1 MIYGTQEEQNEDD
14 ESGEIVDVEHNLSD
28 NDEMSIADKF
38 AADRGIN
45 VQTRRK
51 PKKTDKAKSKNKVKT
66 PKKRNINIKNN
77 DDDDDNDQEKI
88 SSALESS
95 ASEVDNRLASGCEC
109 QGQCFKDFQ
118 AETVYRHRLNIAEL
132 SKQEHDMYLMGITM
146 ACLADRKETN
156 RHKER
161 IRQRATYVYQ
171 GKRVCLDAFLYLEN
185 VTHYHLKRIRRHV
198 MLHGVTPR
206 VHGNVRKKPH
216 NALPLDIYKFA
227 ENFVKTELLH
237 HTNDL
242 NKSYIVVNEP
252 RINIY
257 QKFRENGTAENKLMS
272 YSTFRHFLKKQFPH
286 VRFVINR
293 PIDGY
298 ANRDKSKIMKRERI
312 NNDRKSNLHRKVIEH
327 GGNATIVK
335 RTNFDNRETSDCEK
349 VYYDEIASDVERN
362 EPDDELYVEYID
374 VNDSYESDANDYDTF
389 ETSESKNDDYQEVDF
404 LDLDD

>member
-1 MIYGTQEEQNEDD
+1 
-14 ESGEIVDVEHNLSD
+14 
-28 NDEMSIADKF
+28 MSIADKF
-38 AADRGIN
+38 AANRGIV
-45 VQTRRK
+45 VQTEYQHK
-51 PKKTDKAKSKNKVKT
+51 PKKNDKTNQAAKSKNKLKT
-66 PKKRNINIKNN
+66 PKKRNNNNIKNN
-77 DDDDDNDQEKI
+77 DENDNDQEKA
-88 SSALESS
+88 SSELESS
-95 ASEVDNRLASGCEC
+95 ASQVGTRLASGCEC

-132 SKQEHDMYLMGITM
+132 SKQEHDMYLMGVTM

-257 QKFRENGTAENKLMS
+257 QKFRANGTAENKLMS

-298 ANRDKSKIMKRERI
+298 ANRDKSKIIKRERI

-327 GGNATIVK
+327 GGNSATTVK
-335 RTNFDNRETSDCEK
+335 RTNFNNREISDCEK
-349 VYYDEIASDVERN
+349 VYYDEIASDVEHN

-374 VNDSYESDANDYDTF
+374 VDDSYESDANDYDTF